1 MDVVTESKL
10 GTCLL
15 DFQKTL
21 NENTRAKKLLKKW
34 NRAIFFEPNDS
45 SELFT
50 MLVSEQMITSIE
62 PGHVLDGMSQE
73 DRILLQADAET
84 LIRIFSGDYNPATA
98 HIDGALAVY
107 SSDKDKVK
115 LEAIAM
121 VIWGLS

>member
-1 MDVVTESKL
+1 MAVVTDSEL

-21 NENTRAKKLLKKW
+21 NENGRVKKLLKKW
-34 NRAIFFEPNDS
+34 DRAIFFEATDNQ
-45 SELFT
+45 EQFT
-50 MLVSEQMITSIE
+50 MIVADQLITAIE
-62 PGHVLDGMSQE
+62 PGLDLNGMSQE
-73 DRILLQADAET
+73 ERILLQADAET
-84 LIRIFSGDYNPATA
+84 LIRIFSGEYNPATA

-121 VIWGLS
+121 VIWGLN

>member
-1 MDVVTESKL
+1 MAVATDSKL
-10 GTCLL
+10 GACLL

-21 NENTRAKKLLKKW
+21 NENSRVKKLIKKW
-34 NRAIFFEPNDS
+34 NRAIFFEPTDS

-50 MLVSEQMITSIE
+50 MVVTDQRITTVE
-62 PGHVLDGMSQE
+62 PGHALNGMSQE
-73 DRILLQADAET
+73 DRILLQADVDT